1 MNNSLIWLV
10 LFLLVTVIAV
20 LLIPRRQLIQL
31 LPFGITAGFLLTLA
45 LLLLTVPI
53 LNLWVFDTLPASSML
68 GVPLSLPLASVPVAM
83 LFAYY
88 VPEMRET
95 GRLIIWIT
103 GFSVASTF
111 VQGLSESAG
120 IIRFLNWDL
129 LAALLLTFSKF
140 ALLAAFV
147 LKYGAVPEEQKH

>member
-10 LFLLVTVIAV
+10 LFLLVSVIAV
-20 LLIPRRQLIQL
+20 LLIPRKQLIQL

-45 LLLLTVPI
+45 LLLLAVPLLGI
-53 LNLWVFDTLPASSML
+53 WVFDNLPANSML

-88 VPEMRET
+88 VPEMRKT

-103 GFSVASTF
+103 GFSVVSTI

-129 LAALLLTFSKF
+129 LASLLLTLSKF